1 MAYSDAKSLR
11 EQSASI
17 AGVAIIHAG
26 MGALVVLGLAAV
38 VTTDNKPTGTLI
50 AQVFP
55 DELPPPPPPTPD
67 VKEPDQPVSKLP
79 KAKAAPLPPITVPTN
94 TILPPSGPAI
104 GDTGPINPGF
114 GGDDFGDIE
123 LPAGGIIEPT
133 PTPTPTPTFAFD
145 PVSATPRSAPSGW
158 ITQRDYRSSWIRRE
172 ITGIASFSLG
182 IGTNGRVTN
191 CSITR
196 STGHDVLDDA
206 TCKLISKRARFNPA
220 KDRNGDI
227 VAGNFSSAVR
237 WQLPE

>member
-26 MGALVVLGLAAV
+26 MGALVVLGLAAAV
-38 VTTDNKPTGTLI
+38 VIDEDTGHVFTPVL
-50 AQVFP
+50 FP

-67 VKEPDQPVSKLP
+67 AKKPDEPVTNLP
-79 KAKAAPLPPITVPTN
+79 KAKAAPLPPITVPPSTV
-94 TILPPSGPAI
+94 LPPSGPAI
-104 GDTGPINPGF
+104 GAVGTEILPL
-114 GGDDFGDIE
+114 GGDDIGEI
-123 LPAGGIIEPT
+123 PIIGGGGIVEPT
-133 PTPTPTPTFAFD
+133 PSPTPTFAYD
-145 PVSATPRSAPSGW
+145 PVSATPRGAPSDW

-172 ITGIASFSLG
+172 MTGVASFSLG
-182 IGTNGRVTN
+182 VGTNGRVTE
-191 CSITR
+191 CSVTR
-196 STGHDVLDDA
+196 STGHDALDAA

-227 VAGNFSSAVR
+227 VTGSYSSSVR